1 MNLRQLRYF
10 LSVVETGNMTRAA
23 EQLHVAQTAL
33 GMQIKQ
39 LEESL
44 GVPLLI
50 RHSRGVEPTAAG
62 TILRDR
68 AIDILKLVEQTRK
81 ELSAGADSEKEFI
94 RLGITPALMLIVG
107 TEIAM
112 VVRERLPGVSLSLVE
127 AMSHVLA
134 DTLTRGE
141 TDFILCYDVPELPHV
156 ARMPMLQDDLVLVTL
171 PGENPRQPIAFAD
184 TLTLDLAMPEEG
196 DTVRTAIA
204 KAARELNR
212 DLRVAYEVRS
222 ISAMKSL
229 VGRGAAS
236 AVLPYFAV
244 IDEVREGKL
253 DARQII
259 EPSIRRTLYLAAS
272 RQRGPFRNA
281 DGLASA
287 IRASLTIVTDALG
300 PLAHP
305 L

>member
-50 RHSRGVEPTAAG
+50 RHSRGVEPTNAG
-62 TILRDR
+62 QLLRER
-68 AIDILKLVEQTRK
+68 ATEIIRLVEQTRK
-81 ELSAGADSEKEFI
+81 DLAADTRQNTETI
-94 RLGITPALMLIVG
+94 RLGLTPALMLVVG

-112 VVRERLPGVSLSLVE
+112 VARERLPGVSLSLVE
-127 AMSHVLA
+127 AMSHVLV
-134 DTLTRGE
+134 DTLIRGE
-141 TDFILCYDVPELPHV
+141 ADFILCYDVPDLPQIS
-156 ARMPMLQDDLVLVTL
+156 RMSLLQDDLVLVTI
-171 PGENPRQPIAFAD
+171 PGDEPRKPIAFAD
-184 TLTLDLAMPEEG
+184 VLKLDLTMPEEG
-196 DTVRTAIA
+196 DTVRVAVA
-204 KAARELNR
+204 AAAREMRR
-212 DLRVAYEVRS
+212 DLRIAYEVRS

-229 VGRGAAS
+229 VTRGAAS

-244 IDEVREGKL
+244 IDEVRDGKL

-259 EPSIRRTLYLAAS
+259 EPSIRRTLYLATS
-272 RQRGPFRNA
+272 SQRGPFRNA

-287 IRASLTIVTDALG
+287 IRASLTVVTDALG

-305 L
+305 V